1 MKDRRGVLALA
12 TGVEVRTGGED
23 SRVGMEGMVDNGE
36 AVAADGVITGDEV
49 GKDWVVITEG
59 ADDKRIVADDK
70 REVADVGD
78 CSGDTLSVT
87 VKPEYGLSEDT
98 NSVDGD
104 NVGANIDDVSIV
116 VRKSVAGVED
126 FTHPLCV
133 SVTATVDT
141 VSDKDKVGLI
151 VNSTLSL
158 LLDGRLTVTDDTT
171 EELMISLCTTDE
183 KGDSGNEIVAL
194 DKDSTREDPEEYGR
208 LTDSVPLAV

>member
-1 MKDRRGVLALA
+1 
-12 TGVEVRTGGED
+12 
-23 SRVGMEGMVDNGE
+23 MVN
-36 AVAADGVITGDEV
+36 
-49 GKDWVVITEG
+49 TEG
-59 ADDKRIVADDK
+59 ADDK

-98 NSVDGD
+98 TSVEGD
-104 NVGANIDDVSIV
+104 NEGENTDDVSIV
-116 VRKSVAGVED
+116 VRKSVAGVD
-126 FTHPLCV
+126 MGVPLCV
-133 SVTATVDT
+133 SVTAAVDT

-183 KGDSGNEIVAL
+183 KGDSGNEIVAP
-194 DKDSTREDPEEYGR
+194 DKDSTREDPEENGR

>member
-1 MKDRRGVLALA
+1 
-12 TGVEVRTGGED
+12 
-23 SRVGMEGMVDNGE
+23 MVN
-36 AVAADGVITGDEV
+36 
-49 GKDWVVITEG
+49 TEG
-59 ADDKRIVADDK
+59 ADDKRA
-70 REVADVGD
+70 VADVGD

-98 NSVDGD
+98 TSVEGD
-104 NVGANIDDVSIV
+104 NEGENTDDVSIV
-116 VRKSVAGVED
+116 VRKSVAGVD
-126 FTHPLCV
+126 MGVPLCV

-183 KGDSGNEIVAL
+183 KGDSGNEIVAP

-208 LTDSVPLAV
+208 LIDSVPLAV

>member
-23 SRVGMEGMVDNGE
+23 SRVGMEEMVDNGD

-87 VKPEYGLSEDT
+87 V
-98 NSVDGD
+98 
-104 NVGANIDDVSIV
+104 
-116 VRKSVAGVED
+116 
-126 FTHPLCV
+126 
-133 SVTATVDT
+133 
-141 VSDKDKVGLI
+141 
-151 VNSTLSL
+151 LSL
-158 LLDGRLTVTDDTT
+158 IH
-171 EELMISLCTTDE
+171 ISE
-183 KGDSGNEIVAL
+183 P
-194 DKDSTREDPEEYGR
+194 TRR
-208 LTDSVPLAV
+208 